1 MNCHVVAIDPL
12 SGLPLL
18 SSFGLGQSE
27 IYCERT
33 ERSAI
38 MKAANTKGTPRE
50 IELSKQ
56 RNTIIEATQRQGLVC
71 GVI

>member
-12 SGLPLL
+12 SDLPLH

-27 IYCERT
+27 IYYERT
-33 ERSAI
+33 EGSAI

-56 RNTIIEATQRQGLVC
+56 RNTIIKATQRQGLVC